1 MPGRYQHQIDA
12 ANRSSFPKWQWM
24 LDARARQTDPH
35 QACCAFR
42 NDHFLVRRDV
52 VTVRV
57 GNERETFSVPWVQP
71 EILLRQ
77 VDTALIANF
86 DHAENYFAICVSS
99 IARVIR
105 MSTVGC
111 ALTPASGTRFI
122 TEMRFAAAL
131 LVLTFLAV
139 SAPGKTA
146 REEPKVVEKV
156 TPLPVALD
164 PNFEFRKTKLFFMSE
179 KGLKPSERAHDSTN
193 KLGGKS
199 NSPSQKTATLQDAPI
214 VFERQYRLFGAVTG
228 LDQRQRFG
236 DYFDFFWRAKRPSD
250 VTVRLEYRQEKLHE
264 HVQAQEITYRSV
276 RGTHKT
282 EFKVIGDDYFDDGR
296 VIAWRCLL
304 VANGRIVAENRSFL
318 WE

>member
-1 MPGRYQHQIDA
+1 
-12 ANRSSFPKWQWM
+12 M
-24 LDARARQTDPH
+24 LDTRARQADPH
-35 QACCAFR
+35 QACCGLG
-42 NDHFLVRRDV
+42 NNHLPVRRNV

-57 GNERETFSVPWVQP
+57 RNECKRFCVPWVEP

-77 VDTALIANF
+77 VNTAFIANF
-86 DHAENYFAICVSS
+86 NHLENYFPICASS
-99 IARVIR
+99 IACVIR
-105 MSTVGC
+105 MKAVGC
-111 ALTPASGTRFI
+111 TLTPASRGRFI

-131 LVLTFLAV
+131 LIVTLTAI
-139 SAPGKTA
+139 SAFGKST

-179 KGLKPSERAHDSTN
+179 KGGLKASERAHDSSN
-193 KLGGKS
+193 KVGGKS
-199 NSPSQKTATLQDAPI
+199 NAPNQKTSVLQDAPI
-214 VFERQYRLFGAVTG
+214 VFERQYRLYGAVTG

-236 DYFDFFWRAKRPSD
+236 DYLDFYWRAKRPSD

-264 HVQAQEITYRSV
+264 HVQAQEISYRNV
-276 RGTHKT
+276 RGTNKT

-304 VANGRIVAENRSFL
+304 IANGRIVAENRSFL

>member
-1 MPGRYQHQIDA
+1 M
-12 ANRSSFPKWQWM
+12 
-24 LDARARQTDPH
+24 
-35 QACCAFR
+35 
-42 NDHFLVRRDV
+42 
-52 VTVRV
+52 
-57 GNERETFSVPWVQP
+57 
-71 EILLRQ
+71 
-77 VDTALIANF
+77 
-86 DHAENYFAICVSS
+86 S
-99 IARVIR
+99 I
-105 MSTVGC
+105 MGC
-111 ALTPASGTRFI
+111 ALTPAPRTRFI
-122 TEMRFAAAL
+122 TQVRFAAAL
-131 LVLTFLAV
+131 LILTFLAV
-139 SAPGKTA
+139 SAPGKGA

-156 TPLPVALD
+156 TPLPVGLD

-179 KGLKPSERAHDSTN
+179 KGLKPSERARRDTS

-228 LDQRQRFG
+228 VDSRQRFG
-236 DYFDFFWRAKRPSD
+236 NYFDFFWRAKRPSD

-264 HVQAQEITYRSV
+264 HVQAQEITYRNV

-304 VANGRIVAENRSFL
+304 IANGRIVAENRSFL